1 MSELIA
7 LLVFVG
13 LYLLAV
19 RFGYDSRE
27 GPYSKEQELASH
39 GVTWDE
45 LPDASMWHAAAA
57 QPRHINGAE
66 TLLACAGQ
74 APLPTRR
81 PERAPVRNRLA
92 ALLRGAADRI
102 DPMYRPETVDAKTMR
117 ILVRGRGA

>member
-27 GPYSKEQELASH
+27 GSYSKEQELASY

-45 LPDASMWHAAAA
+45 LPDASAWHAGAA
-57 QPRHINGAE
+57 QPRHINGAP
-66 TLLACAGQ
+66 TLGASAGQ
-74 APLPTRR
+74 APGSTQQL
-81 PERAPVRNRLA
+81 ERAPLRNRLA
-92 ALLRGAADRI
+92 ALLLGAADRI
-102 DPMYRPETVDAKTMR
+102 DPLYRPETVDGEAMR